1 MFCTKSFRHTHQ
13 TYRKGY
19 ICRIITK
26 LKNLKQTML
35 NLILFGP
42 PGSGKGTQ
50 AAKLID
56 KYNLFHISTG
66 DMFRFELSNNTELG
80 QLARSYMEKGQ
91 LVPDSVTISMLQKRV
106 EDNPDVEGFIFDGFP
121 RTTTQAQAL
130 DAFLA
135 ERGESITGLIELA
148 VNEDEIVKRIL
159 LRGVSSGRAD
169 DNDENII
176 RNRFIVYRNETTPV
190 GEHYTAL
197 GKAQKI
203 EGVGTID
210 DIFEKLCTTIDALL
224 ISKV

>member
-1 MFCTKSFRHTHQ
+1 
-13 TYRKGY
+13 
-19 ICRIITK
+19 
-26 LKNLKQTML
+26 ML
-35 NLILFGP
+35 NIILFGP

-66 DMFRFELSNNTELG
+66 DMFRYELSHNTELG

-106 EDNPDVEGFIFDGFP
+106 QDNPDVKGFIFDGFP

-135 ERGESITGLIELA
+135 QRGESITGLIELV

-159 LRGVSSGRAD
+159 LRGASSGRAD
-169 DNDENII
+169 DNDEAII
-176 RNRFIVYRNETTPV
+176 RNRFTVYRNETTPV

-197 GKAQKI
+197 DKAQKV

-210 DIFEKLCTTIDALL
+210 EIFDKLCATIDRLT
-224 ISKV
+224 IKVWITRSIQ